1 MTFNFK
7 ERERSNSAL
16 VVNRQTN
23 TQVIIKEFLKEIYKG
38 IYKRSG
44 RLIDKYTFH
53 ELTQFPLIISE
64 KIFFYL
70 NNSNSNKLSIYEF
83 VNGIY
88 DLYWGSPDVKI
99 NMLFHILDF
108 THDNIIHIEHVK
120 LFYSYFHMINL
131 TIENEY
137 FVMDIIDHFFNG
149 VKVLSHKDYKNRIYV
164 EKNWDLIYIFE
175 IYIHKYAFFNS
186 KQISFFSKEYDNPL
200 FTAQSNS
207 NNKIP
212 LREKSLSS
220 NKNNQ
225 VVSSISY
232 EPSDDCLDYAD
243 IVMDSKPIEPLITNC
258 DDLDELDKLNN
269 FECDLSNTMQCIIDK
284 ERNDVIYGNYSN
296 NESVL
301 NEEDIKSVYN
311 KKLSKFTKQMTNNK
325 FLNFLINRTLSMT
338 FMNEQ
343 LEQNNIFR
351 KLTASTNRFL
361 LNNNTNIMNTST
373 FKTKSL
379 KQHSTYHH
387 SNSNLFTFPFY
398 NNYLFL
404 NNNTSNINHKAEEY
418 FMFKL
423 KKGSKISKCKLTI
436 INNIIFYFKYS
447 IPYKSYIFKKIIFL
461 SQIFPKIEENI
472 QINNNTYNAIL
483 LVSTL
488 HNFKLTKTFISKQ
501 EKDIHSFYNRILSIT
516 NNKFIDDY
524 YQFGPE
530 IGKGRFGKV
539 NFGITIGTNEKVA
552 IKIIS
557 KFPNDNNY
565 TEKSLVDYSII
576 KWEQDIFKYL
586 QHAKHPNIISCNYL
600 FETSSYIYYVYELMN
615 YGNLKSYLKT
625 KGTHGLTYREIT
637 EIAIQLLKGVSFLHL
652 RGIIHRDIK
661 YTNIMLNVNDDNES
675 SITVKFIDFGLSR
688 VIGRYETCN
697 DPYGSLLFQAP
708 EMLLGYEYD
717 FKVDIWSL
725 GVTIYFM
732 LFKELPFEDKKMEN
746 IRDMIL
752 YKELEIPFIEHNNKD
767 NCDQMYSFI
776 CALIFDCMKKNVN
789 ERLDIF
795 GIVGKYF
802 HTQEERVDKEKECC
816 KECNN
821 ENGMMNRMQWKY

>member
-16 VVNRQTN
+16 VVNRQNN
-23 TQVIIKEFLKEIYKG
+23 TQLIIKGFLKEIYKD

-70 NNSNSNKLSIYEF
+70 NNSNANKLSIYEF
-83 VNGIY
+83 ANGIY

-137 FVMDIIDHFFNG
+137 LVMDIIDRFFNG
-149 VKVLSHKDYKNRIYV
+149 VKVLSHKDYKNRIYI
-164 EKNWDLIYIFE
+164 EKNWDLNYIFE
-175 IYIHKYAFFNS
+175 IFIHKYAFFNS

-200 FTAQSNS
+200 YTVQTNS
-207 NNKIP
+207 NNKTTP
-212 LREKSLSS
+212 FRDSS
-220 NKNNQ
+220 RSNNNNQ
-225 VVSSISY
+225 VVSSIYY

-243 IVMDSKPIEPLITNC
+243 IVMNSKPIEPLNTNC

-269 FECDLSNTMQCIIDK
+269 FEYDLSNTMQCIIDK
-284 ERNDVIYGNYSN
+284 ERNDVICGGCSN
-296 NESVL
+296 NESIL
-301 NEEDIKSVYN
+301 NEDDMKSVSN
-311 KKLSKFTKQMTNNK
+311 NQFSKFTKQMSNNK
-325 FLNFLINRTLSMT
+325 FLNFLINKTLSMNSI
-338 FMNEQ
+338 NEQ
-343 LEQNNIFR
+343 IEQNDVFR
-351 KLTASTNRFL
+351 KLTISTNRFL
-361 LNNNTNIMNTST
+361 SNDNSSIIKSNT

-379 KQHSTYHH
+379 KHH
-387 SNSNLFTFPFY
+387 SNINLFTFPFY
-398 NNYLFL
+398 NNYLFP
-404 NNNTSNINHKAEEY
+404 NNNHNNNNIHKAEEY

-423 KKGSKISKCKLTI
+423 KKASKISKCKLI
-436 INNIIFYFKYS
+436 VINNIIFYFKYS
-447 IPYKSYIFKKIIFL
+447 IPYKSYLFKKIIFL
-461 SQIFPKIEENI
+461 SQIFPKTEQNI
-472 QINNNTYNAIL
+472 QLNNNTYNAIL

-501 EKDIHSFYNRILSIT
+501 EKDIKSLYNRILSIT
-516 NNKFIDDY
+516 NNKLIDDY

-539 NFGITIGTNEKVA
+539 NFGITIGTDEKVA

-557 KFPNDNNY
+557 KFQSDNNY
-565 TEKSLVDYSII
+565 TEQSFVDYSII

-586 QHAKHPNIISCNYL
+586 QHAKHPNIISCKYL

-625 KGTHGLTYREIT
+625 KGTHGVTYREIT